1 MTLYQLPF
9 KMYPG
14 SQTNLGGRKGLWGEG
29 AAGVVVRVGF
39 FLLGQWF
46 KEIIPS
52 GSILTQISGIL
63 HFLWGVY
70 LGLDFKNTTA

>member
-1 MTLYQLPF
+1 MH
-9 KMYPG
+9 PG
-14 SQTNLGGRKGLWGEG
+14 SQTNLRDRKGLWGKG
-29 AAGVVVRVGF
+29 AARVVS
-39 FLLGQWF
+39 FLAGQWF

-52 GSILTQISGIL
+52 GSILTQISETL